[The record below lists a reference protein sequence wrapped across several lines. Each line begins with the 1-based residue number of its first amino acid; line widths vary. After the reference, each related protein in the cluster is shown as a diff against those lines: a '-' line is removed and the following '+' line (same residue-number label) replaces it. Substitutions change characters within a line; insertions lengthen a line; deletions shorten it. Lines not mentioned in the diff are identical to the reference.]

1 MIVLIICADDSSRRA
16 NSRLLRALGHS
27 YIEAKNGDS
36 GITTYL
42 EYANNIGMVLVDLVL
57 DSPIP
62 DGLDVIRGIRSTV
75 EDERR
80 IVRVPICLRLY
91 EDDTATITKALD
103 YGADSVWIWNT
114 GAEALVEALAMADQ
128 LNSGKLG

>member
-1 MIVLIICADDSSRRA
+1 
-16 NSRLLRALGHS
+16 
-27 YIEAKNGDS
+27 
-36 GITTYL
+36 
-42 EYANNIGMVLVDLVL
+42 MVLVDLVL